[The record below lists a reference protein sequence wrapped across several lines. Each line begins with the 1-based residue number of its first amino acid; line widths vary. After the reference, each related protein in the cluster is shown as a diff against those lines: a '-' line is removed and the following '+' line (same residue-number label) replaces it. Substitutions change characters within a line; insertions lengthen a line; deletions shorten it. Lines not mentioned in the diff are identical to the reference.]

1 MKYTKVQKLS
11 IIFSAFMLAVSAV
24 PALAQEAVDIDA
36 STDITLSDVTISGES
51 EDNINNASNE
61 VTETTTE
68 TGMLIEIGNTTA
80 ENTTIIVRTTDD
92 EGSTEDVTLEI
103 ESNSSIQ
110 QDSTASG
117 DLSDWIAGDQI
128 TFTADEYTNSGAMV
142 AKKVRNR
149 SFKRHHRGRNGWIEA
164 IRTDVQEVDVQW
176 AGKIYTLDVS
186 KARMVAGLKNPAS
199 IGDFQVGDRIR
210 ARVVEDGD
218 GNNLTWDATIMVVLR
233 RGKNLFMRVTRW
245 VVPGVITSIP
255 EELDLPVT
263 IEVEVSDSKFY
274 EKGDVNNLIGAPGT
288 KILVD
293 ITEDTKLRRR
303 YLGKAQLSEFSE
315 GDHIRIIGRRD
326 ESTGH
331 LVAKFIKNNSVQ
343 RLSVAYRLG
352 KVIAIDSANK
362 SLKVNLVRTKQ
373 THKSWKVLTDSETA
387 FHKRGVDNFS
397 FEGIEV
403 DDIIRVRGTANR
415 VDKTVAADVVV
426 VLAHKRITPTEAP
439 TLLEPAE

>member
-233 RGKNLFMRVTRW
+233 RGKDLFMRVTRW

-274 EKGDVNNLIGAPGT
+274 EEGDVNNLIGAPGT

-293 ITEDTKLRRR
+293 IIEDTKLRRR

-315 GDHIRIIGRRD
+315 GDHVRIIGRRD

-331 LVAKFIKNNSVQ
+331 LVAKFIKDNSIQ
-343 RLSVAYRLG
+343 RLGVAYRLG
-352 KVIAIDSANK
+352 RSDYY
-362 SLKVNLVRTKQ
+362 R
-373 THKSWKVLTDSETA
+373 
-387 FHKRGVDNFS
+387 
-397 FEGIEV
+397 
-403 DDIIRVRGTANR
+403 
-415 VDKTVAADVVV
+415 
-426 VLAHKRITPTEAP
+426 
-439 TLLEPAE
+439 